1 MLATEVAGI
10 GEVTGEL
17 MSYIRELRLWNMIGI
32 GKRAG
37 CYGSKELFEF
47 GELVLGG
54 NELTDFANGL
64 AVDKVL

>member
-1 MLATEVAGI
+1 MG
-10 GEVTGEL
+10 
-17 MSYIRELRLWNMIGI
+17 YIRELRLWNMIGI

-64 AVDKVL
+64 AVDEVL